1 MAPIV
6 LEQWSVGYSNAH
18 CPGCRYLSGVGVFH
32 RDAGPY
38 PPLHEHCT
46 CTRSPIV
53 SRGMSRQAFLVLVG
67 EADRNGRRA
76 ARIEARARN
85 LLRGRG

>member
-1 MAPIV
+1 MAPIF
-6 LEQWSVGYSNAH
+6 LELWSVGYSNAH
-18 CPGCRYLSGVGVFH
+18 CAGCRYLAGVGVFH
-32 RDAGPY
+32 RGAGPY

-46 CTRSPIV
+46 CTRSQIV
-53 SRGMSRQAFLVLVG
+53 SRGMSREAFLVLVA

-76 ARIEARARN
+76 ARVQARAVN

>member
-1 MAPIV
+1 
-6 LEQWSVGYSNAH
+6 
-18 CPGCRYLSGVGVFH
+18 VGVFH
-32 RDAGPY
+32 RGAEPY